1 MTMQSSGALTLNEV
15 NLELRN
21 ESLSAVSLGDARVR
35 SLANKSSGAISFS
48 DFYNRNFDIKGQSNY
63 TDGGLYTFT
72 VPEKI
77 TSISAVCVG
86 GGGSG
91 FGSGDGGVGGGG
103 GALAWDAAISTTPNE
118 DLTVISGKGGV
129 AGSYGS
135 NSGTSGDASWIIRG
149 DYFTVS
155 QIALSSNVATITTS
169 AEHGFSEG
177 DEVVIDISDE
187 GQGNTNA
194 YSRRQFSGLY
204 TITSVPTTTT
214 FTYDL
219 TYNNLSTTSVTTGY
233 VAHKDNVLLFAIGG
247 FRGGLRNNSYQDQSG
262 DQGFYIASIGG
273 DGGGSGGR
281 ALYASNSDINNAGSG
296 AGGAGGYS
304 GNGGTGSVDGSRSGE
319 DGTGGAGGGGGLVG
333 SYQGGY
339 GGGVGILGAGASGTG
354 GVYGGQGAVYIDAPS
369 IGNGTAGSNGSGQL
383 YGGGGRGQDNSTG
396 GSGGSGAVRI
406 IWGENRLY
414 SASTQTLS
422 DVTIGEYFE

>member
-1 MTMQSSGALTLNEV
+1 MQSSGALTLNEV

-21 ESLSAVSLGDARVR
+21 TSLSAVSLGDARVR
-35 SLANKSSGAISFS
+35 SLANKSSGSISFS
-48 DFYNRNFDIKGQSNY
+48 DFYNRNLDIRGQSNY
-63 TDGGLYTFT
+63 TEGGLYTFT

-86 GGGSG
+86 GGGAG
-91 FGSGDGGVGGGG
+91 FGGPEGGVGGGG

-129 AGSYGS
+129 AGSYDS

-169 AEHGFSEG
+169 EEHGFSEG
-177 DEVVIDISDE
+177 DEVVIDVSDE

-194 YSRRQFSGLY
+194 YSRRQFSGLH
-204 TITSVPTTTT
+204 TITGVPTTTT
-214 FTYDL
+214 FTYAL
-219 TYNNLSTTSVTTGY
+219 TYDNLSTTSVTTGY

-247 FRGGLRNNSYQDQSG
+247 FRGGKRNSSIQSQSG
-262 DQGFYIASIGG
+262 DQGFYIESIGG

-281 ALYASNSDINNAGSG
+281 ALYASNSGINNAGSG

-304 GNGGTGSVDGSRSGE
+304 GNGGTGSVDGSRNGE
-319 DGTGGAGGGGGLVG
+319 DGTGGAGGGGGLVDA
-333 SYQGGY
+333 YQGGY
-339 GGGVGILGAGASGTG
+339 GGGVGILGAGASGIG
-354 GVYGGQGAVYIDAPS
+354 GVYGS
-369 IGNGTAGSNGSGQL
+369 EGNGKAGSNGSARL
-383 YGGGGRGQDNSTG
+383 YGGGGRGQDNGAG
-396 GSGGSGAVRI
+396 GSGGKGAVRI